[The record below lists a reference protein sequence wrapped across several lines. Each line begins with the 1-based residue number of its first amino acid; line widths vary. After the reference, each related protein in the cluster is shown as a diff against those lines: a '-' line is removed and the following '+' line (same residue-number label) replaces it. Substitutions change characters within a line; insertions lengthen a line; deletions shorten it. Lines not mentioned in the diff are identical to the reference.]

1 MTTAEACKIL
11 ETAAKDRGL
20 LLLDFLEEVRD
31 YTDDYT
37 LTIQDAFLVFAR
49 AHREMFAPI

>member
-1 MTTAEACKIL
+1 MTLSEACEIL

-31 YTDDYT
+31 HTDDYT
-37 LTIQDAFLVFAR
+37 LTIQDAFRVFAR
-49 AHREMFAPI
+49 AHSQMFAPV

>member
-37 LTIQDAFLVFAR
+37 LTIQDAFFVFAR
-49 AHREMFAPI
+49 AHRQMFAPI